1 MPIKHILE
9 THTLDEIEAKIEEL
23 GEVLKEI
30 DPDDDE
36 HDIVSGRQEDFYVAL
51 LNLEQPLKE
60 KKMIKRETYEPG
72 NMTRYEI
79 LYVEWDE
86 FHPLENVRMFSI
98 TVFNGSSGT
107 SFKLQKDM
115 GVNCDYIS
123 KKTGWEGSD
132 LAAIM
137 GYMKRQGVT
146 IGYTVPNHDEW
157 GKWTPDAEQNL
168 HLARKFEEFEN
179 E

>member
-1 MPIKHILE
+1 
-9 THTLDEIEAKIEEL
+9 
-23 GEVLKEI
+23 
-30 DPDDDE
+30 
-36 HDIVSGRQEDFYVAL
+36 
-51 LNLEQPLKE
+51 
-60 KKMIKRETYEPG
+60 
-72 NMTRYEI
+72 MTRYEV

-86 FHPLENVRMFSI
+86 FHPLDNVRMFSI

-107 SFKLQKDM
+107 SFKLRKDM

-146 IGYTVPNHDEW
+146 IGYKVSNFDEW
-157 GKWTPDAEQNL
+157 GKWTGF
-168 HLARKFEEFEN
+168 HLAGL
-179 E
+179 